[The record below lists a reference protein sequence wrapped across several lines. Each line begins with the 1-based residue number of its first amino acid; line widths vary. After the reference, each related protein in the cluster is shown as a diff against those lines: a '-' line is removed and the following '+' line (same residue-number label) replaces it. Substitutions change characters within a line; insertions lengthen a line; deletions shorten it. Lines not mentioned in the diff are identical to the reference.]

1 MKTSDFPMAIYRRGS
16 LPGQIDHP
24 GWLSKVVP
32 DQAAL
37 DVALAEG
44 WQIEMRDAPVSV
56 DDEMERPLRPRRG
69 FDYDPS
75 LGPTHASPLRQPR
88 GWARKE

>member
-37 DVALAEG
+37 DVALTEG
-44 WQIEMRDAPVSV
+44 WQIEMRDAPAPVA
-56 DDEMERPLRPRRG
+56 DDLGDSGVVAFAAKPR
-69 FDYDPS
+69 
-75 LGPTHASPLRQPR
+75 R

>member
-37 DVALAEG
+37 DVALTEG
-44 WQIEMRDAPVSV
+44 WQIEMRDALIA
-56 DDEMERPLRPRRG
+56 DDLGECVTAFAAKPR
-69 FDYDPS
+69 
-75 LGPTHASPLRQPR
+75 R